1 LVIVLGIEGTA
12 HTLGIGIMRDGEI
25 LANISKQYIPEK
37 GGIHPREAVE
47 HHTNN
52 FKSLLVEAL
61 EKAKLKI
68 NEIELIA
75 FSQGPGLGPCLRST
89 AVAARALSQLLSID
103 LIGVNH
109 CLGHV
114 EIGRKVTKAIDPIV
128 LYVSGGN
135 TMVVGYEEGRY
146 RIFGET
152 LDIPIGNLL
161 DTFARH
167 VGLQHPGGPKIEKL
181 AKNGKNF
188 IELPYVV
195 KGMDLSYSGLLTAA
209 NKKFDEGV
217 KLEDLC
223 FSLQEIT
230 FSMLTEITE
239 RALVHTEKQSVLL
252 TGGVAANKR
261 IQEMLQSIANENR
274 VKFYVVSSKL
284 AGDNGVM
291 IAWTGL
297 LQYKHKLRLNIENS
311 KIRPKW
317 RLDEIEVPWQI
328 KNE

>member
-1 LVIVLGIEGTA
+1 MICLGIEGTA
-12 HTLGIGIMRDGEI
+12 HTLGIGIIKDDEI
-25 LANISKQYIPEK
+25 LVNLSRQYVPEK

-47 HHTNN
+47 HHTKY
-52 FKSLLVEAL
+52 FKDLFTESIN
-61 EKAKLKI
+61 KAKI
-68 NEIELIA
+68 NSNDIDIIA
-75 FSQGPGLGPCLRST
+75 FSQGPGLGPCLRTT
-89 AVAARALSQLLSID
+89 AVAARALSQLIKVD
-103 LIGVNH
+103 LVGVNH

-114 EIGRKVTKAIDPIV
+114 EIGKKVTNAKDPIV

-135 TMVVGYEEGRY
+135 TMVTGYEAGRY

-161 DTFARH
+161 DSFARH

-181 AKNGKNF
+181 AKKGENY
-188 IELPYVV
+188 IDLPYIV

-209 NKKFDEGV
+209 NTKFTEAAD
-217 KLEDLC
+217 LEDLC
-223 FSLQEIT
+223 FSLQEVT

-239 RALVHTEKQSVLL
+239 RALVHTEKTSILL

-261 IQEMLQSIANENR
+261 LQGMLNSIAQEHD
-274 VKFYVVSSKL
+274 VDFHVVTSDL

-291 IAWTGL
+291 IAWAGL
-297 LQYKHKLRLNIENS
+297 LQYKHNMKLKIEDS

-317 RLDEIEVPWQI
+317 RLDEIEIPWI
-328 KNE
+328 KN

>member
-1 LVIVLGIEGTA
+1 MVICLGIEGTA
-12 HTLGIGIMRDGEI
+12 HTLGIGIIQDEKI
-25 LANISKQYIPEK
+25 LVNISKQYIPEK

-47 HHTNN
+47 HHTIN
-52 FKSLLVEAL
+52 FKNILVEAL
-61 EKAKLKI
+61 EKSKLNLKDI
-68 NEIELIA
+68 DLIA
-75 FSQGPGLGPCLRST
+75 FSQGPGLGPCLRT
-89 AVAARALSQLLSID
+89 VAIAARTLSQLISVELV
-103 LIGVNH
+103 GVNH

-114 EIGRKVTKAIDPIV
+114 EIGKKETGALDPIV

-135 TMVVGYEEGRY
+135 TMVIGYEAGKY

-181 AKNGKNF
+181 AKKGKNY

-209 NKKFDEGV
+209 NTKFTDGAN
-217 KLEDLC
+217 LEDLC
-223 FSLQEIT
+223 FSLQEVT

-239 RALVHTEKQSVLL
+239 RALVHTEKSSILL

-261 IQEMLQSIANENR
+261 LQEMLKSIADEHG
-274 VKFYVVSSKL
+274 VKFHVVSSKL

-297 LQYKHKLRLNIENS
+297 LQYRYGMTLSLMES
-311 KIRPKW
+311 KIRSKW
-317 RLDEIEVPWQI
+317 RLDEIEIPWI
-328 KNE
+328 DSGG